1 MKSLDSQF
9 PRFPG
14 FHPSHIFFQETCRG
28 SSGKQAT
35 REKAIRWKVEGA
47 IILRVGFMKMS
58 FGDEKLHLKV
68 LEAAAEVFV

>member
-1 MKSLDSQF
+1 MAFSVLNANQDS
-9 PRFPG
+9 R
-14 FHPSHIFFQETCRG
+14 IF
-28 SSGKQAT
+28 SSKSGKQAT

-58 FGDEKLHLKV
+58 FGEKLHLKV